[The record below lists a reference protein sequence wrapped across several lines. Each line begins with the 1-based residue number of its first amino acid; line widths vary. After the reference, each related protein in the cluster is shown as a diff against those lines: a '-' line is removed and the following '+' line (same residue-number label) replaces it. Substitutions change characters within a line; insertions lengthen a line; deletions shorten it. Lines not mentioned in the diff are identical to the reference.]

1 MNKKINM
8 RDKLKSIT
16 DEITNKIS
24 KEKKLNNQ

>member
-1 MNKKINM
+1 MNKKKNM

-24 KEKKLNNQ
+24 KEKKINNE